1 MPITAKVE
9 NYCLQHRFGTKSIT
23 IEGSE
28 RACINC
34 IWYDQ
39 YFHENRGNI
48 MAKVSASFGY
58 CLRCRRQVSALR
70 QPCKDY
76 ENPNQKIKEECK

>member
-1 MPITAKVE
+1 MSMPAKVE
-9 NYCLQHRFGTKSIT
+9 SYCLQHGSGTKSIT

-34 IWYDQ
+34 IWYEPH
-39 YFHENRGNI
+39 YRENRGNI
-48 MAKVSASFGY
+48 KAYIPVSSGY
-58 CLRCRRQVSALR
+58 CLRREQNRGALR

-76 ENPNQKIKEECK
+76 ETKESPAN